1 MGRSVPKIE
10 IELAGV
16 HQMVS
21 LGIYDEERARKQQV
35 RMDITIALRSLPQD
49 DDISATANYDE
60 VAAAAREVA
69 TSKHFD
75 LIERMAIE
83 VAERLKTL
91 THVDTV
97 KVRIRKIPSVLECDE
112 LYASVEM

>member
-1 MGRSVPKIE
+1 MGRRVPKIE

-21 LGIYDEERARKQQV
+21 LGVYDEERARKQQV
-35 RMDITIALRSLPQD
+35 RMDITIVLRELPRE
-49 DDISATANYDE
+49 DDISATANYDD

-91 THVDTV
+91 KHVDSV
-97 KVRIRKIPSVLECDE
+97 RVRIRKIPSVLECDE